1 MPGGSPF
8 LPSTN
13 SHTLRA
19 QLQATRIAPSPRVP
33 GICQVVPSA
42 SLQGQPR
49 GWLPVGPPQPEASG
63 SGADETGHFKMAS
76 RYPFRIQVAS
86 SLFSNPRP
94 CFKLPEIFSET
105 SAWGRRVGHDLAIEQ
120 QWLSPHRSLGK
131 AVSAGSRETQPAQSL
146 LYQMHEEPCLLS
158 AKGGQGRRSPKRAG
172 RATCDG
178 RWTPHPAC
186 IRPLSRL

>member
-1 MPGGSPF
+1 MK
-8 LPSTN
+8 
-13 SHTLRA
+13 
-19 QLQATRIAPSPRVP
+19 QATSKW
-33 GICQVVPSA
+33 
-42 SLQGQPR
+42 PR
-49 GWLPVGPPQPEASG
+49 GILSG
-63 SGADETGHFKMAS
+63 SKW
-76 RYPFRIQVAS
+76 
-86 SLFSNPRP
+86 LRP
-94 CFKLPEIFSET
+94 SFLTPARFKLPEIFSET
-105 SAWGRRVGHDLAIEQ
+105 SAWGSRVGHDLAIEQ